1 MCPTVHTL
9 ANPLEWGT
17 IEIVQFDDVLLDEG
31 SSMRS
36 ESSSTVVEDTELEN
50 VPGDKGDE

>member
-1 MCPTVHTL
+1 MCPTVHNL

-50 VPGDKGDE
+50 VLGDKGDE